1 MVDSTHF
8 WLGTIAIIVLI
19 ACYVLFIVRFRLKK
33 ESPDSS
39 VVPSSLQETKDEL
52 LLATSKDLSAK
63 RREELLE
70 KIKEQRIKEYLYEK
84 KRRMT

>member
-8 WLGTIAIIVLI
+8 LLSTIAVVVLI
-19 ACYVLFIVRFRLKK
+19 ACYFLFIVKLRLKK

-84 KRRMT
+84 KRKMT

>member
-8 WLGTIAIIVLI
+8 WLCTIAISVLI
-19 ACYVLFIVRFRLKK
+19 ACYVLFIVRLGLKK

-52 LLATSKDLSAK
+52 LVATSKDLTAK

-70 KIKEQRIKEYLYEK
+70 KIKEQRTKEYLYEK